1 MSVPSQRLQERIQ
14 SEGPLPFAEFMEEAL
29 YGEGGYYATEKP
41 RIGPDGDYVTASSL
55 SPLFG
60 ASTARL
66 LERLGRGAD
75 GLVDLLEVG
84 YGDGRHLAA
93 VLDALPPGFP
103 GRRRAW
109 DRVARPLP
117 PGVDAVADLEAAAD
131 EPIRG
136 LVFSYEL
143 FDALPFRRFRRGRDA
158 PWEELE
164 VELRDGSF
172 AWHRKPEVDRE
183 ASSFLEAYVAA
194 SEPGQIVDLSPA
206 WAPLYGELAGCLEEG
221 LLVTCD
227 YGFERHRLLDARVRR
242 HGTLACYRRQTV
254 HRNPFVDVGR
264 QDITAHV
271 DFTALI
277 EAGEGAGLET
287 LGLVSQAE
295 WLGACGVFE
304 ALADADLPT
313 RMEAG
318 RLLDPAGMGND
329 IRVLVQARGV
339 DAVGSVRPSAASA
352 RGPLIRRARRCVGA
366 FLTPLDPPVEWL
378 LFAHCCPQ
386 SGGIPSR

>member
-1 MSVPSQRLQERIQ
+1 MSFPAERLQKRIQ
-14 SEGPLPFAEFMEEAL
+14 TEGPLPFEEFMEEAL

-41 RIGPDGDYVTASSL
+41 RIGPAGDFVTASSL

-66 LERLGRGAD
+66 VERLARQLGGGA
-75 GLVDLLEVG
+75 DLLEVG

-93 VLDALPPGFP
+93 VLDSLPRDIQ
-103 GRRRAW
+103 GRRWAW
-109 DRVARPLP
+109 DRVSRPLP
-117 PGVDAVADLEAAAD
+117 PGVEAIADLGVARGA
-131 EPIRG
+131 PLRG

-143 FDALPFRRFRRGRDA
+143 FDALPFRRFRRGVDA
-158 PWEELE
+158 SWEELE
-164 VELRDGSF
+164 VDVREGSF
-172 AWHRKPEVDRE
+172 AWQSSTVG
-183 ASSFLEAYVAA
+183 AGAASFLEAYAAA

-206 WAPLYGELAGCLEEG
+206 WRPLYGELAASLEHG

-227 YGFERHRLLDARVRR
+227 YGFERHRLLDPRVRR

-254 HRNPFVDVGR
+254 HRNPFLEVGR

-277 EAGEGAGLET
+277 EVGEEAGLAT

-304 ALADADLPT
+304 TLAEADLAT
-313 RMEAG
+313 RLEAS
-318 RLLDPAGMGND
+318 RLLDPAGMGSD
-329 IRVLVQARGV
+329 IRVLVQGRGI
-339 DAVGSVRPSAASA
+339 DSSGLFDL
-352 RGPLIRRARRCVGA
+352 PLRA
-366 FLTPLDPPVEWL
+366 PV
-378 LFAHCCPQ
+378 AQ
-386 SGGIPSR
+386 